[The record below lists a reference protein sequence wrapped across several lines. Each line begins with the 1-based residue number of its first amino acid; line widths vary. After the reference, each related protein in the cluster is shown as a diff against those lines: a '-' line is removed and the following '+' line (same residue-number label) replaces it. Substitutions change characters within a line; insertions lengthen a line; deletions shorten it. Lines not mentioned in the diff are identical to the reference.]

1 MQLKFLHECPYRY
14 MELNIQHRQFF
25 YLFLKSLALGNLRSM
40 DTVVIA
46 VLMFN

>member
-1 MQLKFLHECPYRY
+1 MQPKFLHECLYQY

-25 YLFLKSLALGNLRSM
+25 YLFLKSLTLGTLRSM
-40 DTVVIA
+40 DSVVIA